1 MRVSALGT
9 AEEGELLDPS
19 IYWMGMH
26 HSRLVKRDPETG
38 IAVIQDTLLGATSG
52 FETLQG

>member
-1 MRVSALGT
+1 
-9 AEEGELLDPS
+9 
-19 IYWMGMH
+19 MH

-38 IAVIQDTLLGATSG
+38 IAVIQDTFLGATSG